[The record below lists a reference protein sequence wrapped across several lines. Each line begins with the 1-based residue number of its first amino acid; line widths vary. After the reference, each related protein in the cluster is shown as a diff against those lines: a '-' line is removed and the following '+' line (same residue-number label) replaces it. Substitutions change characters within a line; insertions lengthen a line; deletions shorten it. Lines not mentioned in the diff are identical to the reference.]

1 MVPAGEQPL
10 LQHSRV
16 LRLPPP
22 QSGMGTEG
30 LQTPQLAQRPPE
42 AGGCP
47 QPGRY
52 PRRPPRLEQ
61 EVGSGEE
68 SASSQPPGPG
78 CTAHVTAH
86 HTGTPDSADSPC
98 ARPSAAHAVPWQP
111 PLPHRVIPLP
121 HSISQGASSDVTRP
135 SRIQVWLGP
144 ALKLA
149 EAGSIQQAQG
159 RRGSF
164 CAPALSRS
172 TPRPSSNLLWAPGAP
187 LASARGQSGVLQ
199 PETTKQLGGA
209 GKSVEGVCLHAHT
222 QGGSAP
228 PLHEPEQA
236 QPGRL
241 SHPTPPWHRSPLS
254 RPEWITRSGSCCREM
269 PPTLWT
275 WGTTSCFPAA
285 VGGGLALGRA
295 FPLPRLVP
303 AGVIACA
310 RGQADAP
317 TGPGG
322 GRGN

>member
-86 HTGTPDSADSPC
+86 HTRTPDSADSPC

-111 PLPHRVIPLP
+111 PLPHRVIPPAPQHLP
-121 HSISQGASSDVTRP
+121 GSLLGRHTPIQDPGLVGASP
-135 SRIQVWLGP
+135 
-144 ALKLA
+144 
-149 EAGSIQQAQG
+149 EAG
-159 RRGSF
+159 RGWLN
-164 CAPALSRS
+164 PAS
-172 TPRPSSNLLWAPGAP
+172 TGEKGQLLCPSPQP
-187 LASARGQSGVLQ
+187 LY
-199 PETTKQLGGA
+199 PET
-209 GKSVEGVCLHAHT
+209 
-222 QGGSAP
+222 P
-228 PLHEPEQA
+228 
-236 QPGRL
+236 
-241 SHPTPPWHRSPLS
+241 
-254 RPEWITRSGSCCREM
+254 
-269 PPTLWT
+269 
-275 WGTTSCFPAA
+275 
-285 VGGGLALGRA
+285 
-295 FPLPRLVP
+295 
-303 AGVIACA
+303 
-310 RGQADAP
+310 
-317 TGPGG
+317 
-322 GRGN
+322 